1 MLEQIWHFG
10 IGFMQS
16 HGDWQNFMRRQTEVL
31 NERKLFLPF
40 PLAVAI
46 AHCTHTHTLMCASVS
61 AVSHSKNNFS
71 ISAKPQ
77 KISTLHKN
85 LIKLFA

>member
-10 IGFMQS
+10 IGLMQS
-16 HGDWQNFMRRQTEVL
+16 HGDWQNFMRRRTEVL

-46 AHCTHTHTLMCASVS
+46 AVRTHASVCVC
-61 AVSHSKNNFS
+61 ARVCV
-71 ISAKPQ
+71 Q
-77 KISTLHKN
+77 
-85 LIKLFA
+85 

>member
-46 AHCTHTHTLMCASVS
+46 AHCAHTHTHTHVCECEC
-61 AVSHSKNNFS
+61 SKPFE
-71 ISAKPQ
+71 K
-77 KISTLHKN
+77 
-85 LIKLFA
+85 